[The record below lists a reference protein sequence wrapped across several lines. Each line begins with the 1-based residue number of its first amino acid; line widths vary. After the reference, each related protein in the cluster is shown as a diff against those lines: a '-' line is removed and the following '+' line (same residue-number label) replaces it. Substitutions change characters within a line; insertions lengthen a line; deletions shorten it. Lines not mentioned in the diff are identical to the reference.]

1 MRTKAIH
8 RQSLPETPEPHCI
21 AQTACLQS
29 VLILVCPS
37 AAELTLILMNRT
49 SRNRLVAWLGM
60 AAMWLA
66 IVAPV
71 ISQTLASRQQGVDPQ
86 AAICSA
92 DALAQIVSSALS
104 TPPQTAVQSHE
115 QTGHH
120 MAGADSF
127 DACSYCGLLAHNV
140 PLASAPPA
148 ALVRV
153 ERVTRLAAAPVAQV
167 VHVKSFNA
175 ASPRAPPIV
184 S

>member
-1 MRTKAIH
+1 
-8 RQSLPETPEPHCI
+8 
-21 AQTACLQS
+21 
-29 VLILVCPS
+29 
-37 AAELTLILMNRT
+37 MNRT

-71 ISQTLASRQQGVDPQ
+71 ISQTLVSRQQGVDPQ

-104 TPPQTAVQSHE
+104 SSTLSSTPQAAVQSNE
-115 QTGHH
+115 QTSHH

-148 ALVRV
+148 VLVRV
-153 ERVTRLAAAPVAQV
+153 ERVTRLVAAPVAHV

>member
-1 MRTKAIH
+1 
-8 RQSLPETPEPHCI
+8 
-21 AQTACLQS
+21 
-29 VLILVCPS
+29 
-37 AAELTLILMNRT
+37 MNRT
-49 SRNRLVAWLGM
+49 SRNRFVAWLGI

-71 ISQTLASRQQGVDPQ
+71 ISQTLAARERFDPQ
-86 AAICSA
+86 AALCSA
-92 DALAQIVSSALS
+92 DAPAQIGSSWLHTEA
-104 TPPQTAVQSHE
+104 QSPEHA
-115 QTGHH
+115 GHN

-140 PLASAPPA
+140 PLVSAPAA
-148 ALVRV
+148 ALVRI

-175 ASPRAPPIV
+175 ASPRAPPVV

>member
-1 MRTKAIH
+1 
-8 RQSLPETPEPHCI
+8 
-21 AQTACLQS
+21 
-29 VLILVCPS
+29 
-37 AAELTLILMNRT
+37 MNRT

-71 ISQTLASRQQGVDPQ
+71 ISQTLAARAQGIDPQ
-86 AAICSA
+86 ATICSA
-92 DALAQIVSSALS
+92 DALAQIVSSAL
-104 TPPQTAVQSHE
+104 PPSPRLTVPSNE
-115 QTGHH
+115 PTGHH

-148 ALVRV
+148 ALVRI
-153 ERVTRLAAAPVAQV
+153 ERVTRIAAAPVVHV

-175 ASPRAPPIV
+175 ASARAPPIV

>member
-1 MRTKAIH
+1 
-8 RQSLPETPEPHCI
+8 
-21 AQTACLQS
+21 
-29 VLILVCPS
+29 
-37 AAELTLILMNRT
+37 MNRT

-71 ISQTLASRQQGVDPQ
+71 ISQTLASRQQGVDQQ

-92 DALAQIVSSALS
+92 DALAQIVSSALVS
-104 TPPQTAVQSHE
+104 TPHAAVQSNE
-115 QTGHH
+115 QAGHH
-120 MAGADSF
+120 MAGMAGADSF

-148 ALVRV
+148 AMVRV

>member
-1 MRTKAIH
+1 
-8 RQSLPETPEPHCI
+8 
-21 AQTACLQS
+21 
-29 VLILVCPS
+29 
-37 AAELTLILMNRT
+37 MNRT
-49 SRNRLVAWLGM
+49 SRNRLVAWLGI

-92 DALAQIVSSALS
+92 DALAQIVSSAIVS
-104 TPPQTAVQSHE
+104 KPDAAVQSNE
-115 QTGHH
+115 PAGHH

-148 ALVRV
+148 VLVRV
-153 ERVTRLAAAPVAQV
+153 ERVTHLASTPVAQV

>member
-1 MRTKAIH
+1 
-8 RQSLPETPEPHCI
+8 
-21 AQTACLQS
+21 
-29 VLILVCPS
+29 
-37 AAELTLILMNRT
+37 MNRT
-49 SRNRLVAWLGM
+49 SRNRFVAWLGI

-71 ISQTLASRQQGVDPQ
+71 ISQTLV
-86 AAICSA
+86 
-92 DALAQIVSSALS
+92 
-104 TPPQTAVQSHE
+104 SHE
-115 QTGHH
+115 ARFNLIAALCSVDTPRHTQSASPVPDEHAGHH
-120 MAGADSF
+120 MAGDTF

-148 ALVRV
+148 ALARV
-153 ERVTRLAAAPVAQV
+153 ERVTRLAAEPIVRA

>member
-1 MRTKAIH
+1 
-8 RQSLPETPEPHCI
+8 
-21 AQTACLQS
+21 
-29 VLILVCPS
+29 
-37 AAELTLILMNRT
+37 MNRT
-49 SRNRLVAWLGM
+49 SRNRLVAWLGI

-86 AAICSA
+86 AAICSV
-92 DALAQIVSSALS
+92 DALAQIALDS
-104 TPPQTAVQSHE
+104 TAHALNDE
-115 QTGHH
+115 HTGHH

-140 PLASAPPA
+140 PLVSAPA
-148 ALVRV
+148 AGLVRI
-153 ERVTRLAAAPVAQV
+153 ERVTRLAAAPVVQA

-175 ASPRAPPIV
+175 ASPRAPPVV